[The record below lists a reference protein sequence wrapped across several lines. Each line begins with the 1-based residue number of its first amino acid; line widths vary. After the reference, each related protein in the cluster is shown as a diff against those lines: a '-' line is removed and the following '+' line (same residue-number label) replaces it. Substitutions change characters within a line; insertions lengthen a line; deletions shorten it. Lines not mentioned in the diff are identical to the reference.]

1 MAYKPTAGD
10 RNEALGGFERDS
22 GFQTC
27 NDCLD
32 QESCKAAGR
41 CALDAF
47 SPKNTFDRVN
57 KGKGFK

>member
-27 NDCLD
+27 NDCPNPS
-32 QESCKAAGR
+32 SCKAAGR
-41 CALDAF
+41 CMLDQF